1 MDPTVAAFLFQDGVI
16 TGAIYALLAVAI
28 VLVFTVTRVVFV
40 PQGEFVAFSALTMAA
55 FQTGRTPGTLW
66 LLLALSALALLLEV
80 WLGARERSQARILRA
95 LLIYGA
101 IPAASAVLV
110 LWLTPLQL
118 PMMVQAILSLALVI
132 PLGPLLY
139 RVAYQPVAHGSVLVL
154 LIISVAVHLA
164 LASIG
169 LVLFGPEGSRI
180 DPFSEQ
186 RWTVGPLQITGQS
199 LLVVAATIVAI
210 GALFWFFNRTFQGK
224 ALKATAVNRVGA
236 ELMGI
241 SSTKAGALAF
251 TLAAAIGALSGLL
264 IGPITTVVYDTGF
277 LIGLKGFVAA
287 IIGGLV
293 SYPLAAAGAIL
304 VGLLESY
311 SSFWASAFKEVI
323 VFTLILPVLF
333 WRSLSSLQ
341 IEEDDE

>member
-1 MDPTVAAFLFQDGVI
+1 MDLTVAAFLFQDGVI
-16 TGAIYALLAVAI
+16 TGAIYALLAVGI

-66 LLLALSALALLLEV
+66 LLLALSTLVLLLDV
-80 WLGARERSQARILRA
+80 LAGVRERDRTRVLRA

-101 IPAASAVLV
+101 IPAALAVLV
-110 LWLTPLQL
+110 VWLAPRQL
-118 PMMVQAILSLALVI
+118 PMMVQAVLSLALVI

-139 RVAYQPVAHGSVLVL
+139 RVAYQPVAHASVLVL

-169 LVLFGPEGSRI
+169 LVLFGAEGARI
-180 DPFSEQ
+180 APFNEQ
-186 RWTVGPLQITGQS
+186 RWSVGSLQITGQS
-199 LLVVAATIVAI
+199 VLVIAASVVAI
-210 GALFWFFNRTFQGK
+210 GALFWFFNRTFRGK
-224 ALKATAVNRVGA
+224 ALRATAVNRVGA

-251 TLAAAIGALSGLL
+251 ALAAAIGALSGLL
-264 IGPITTVVYDTGF
+264 IGPITTIVYDTGF

-287 IIGGLV
+287 IIGGLI

-311 SSFWASAFKEVI
+311 SSYWASALKEVI
-323 VFTLILPVLF
+323 VFTLILPVLL
-333 WRSLSSLQ
+333 WRSLNSLQ